1 MTDSVDF
8 DQATIMQDRRATDV
22 GSCACPAVVACVCD
36 GESRVFRD

>member
-8 DQATIMQDRRATDV
+8 DQAKIRQDRRATGV
-22 GSCACPAVVACVCD
+22 GSCAVVACARD